1 MKPSVFVKSAV
12 ALGMT
17 AGFSATAG
25 ASCGNNLYCGSSG
38 STTMQPLSSYN
49 TSYNNS
55 AAQYVPF
62 TSTQSTSGNISI
74 PGLGATESLTPTSC
88 PVDVNGLQSGQSVL
102 GCYQV
107 MRQTPQPTVR
117 YHLGAPNT
125 TRVVRPIVYVR
136 YPVPTPVYGI
146 RYPVP
151 TPRPM
156 PMPYGYGAGFGFH
169 PGMMPAFRPGMCGA
183 PVLPH
188 PMYFGRCGW

>member
-12 ALGMT
+12 ALALT

-38 STTMQPLSSYN
+38 STSIQPLSSYN
-49 TSYNNS
+49 GAT
-55 AAQYVPF
+55 QYVPF
-62 TSTQSTSGNISI
+62 TSSQSTSGNISI
-74 PGLGATESLTPTSC
+74 PGLGASETLSPTSC
-88 PVDVNGLQSGQSVL
+88 PINVNGLQSGQSVL

-136 YPVPTPVYGI
+136 YPVPTPVI
-146 RYPVP
+146 RVPYPVQI
-151 TPRPM
+151 PRPAFG
-156 PMPYGYGAGFGFH
+156 PGFYPGFH
-169 PGMMPAFRPGMCGA
+169 PGVMPAFRPGMCGG
-183 PVLPH
+183 PVLPN
-188 PMYFGRCGW
+188 PMFFGRCGW

>member
-1 MKPSVFVKSAV
+1 MKPTVIVKSAM
-12 ALGMT
+12 ALALT
-17 AGFSATAG
+17 AGFSVTAG
-25 ASCGNNLYCGSSG
+25 ASCGNNLYCGTSG

-49 TSYNNS
+49 SGAT
-55 AAQYVPF
+55 QYVPF
-62 TSTQSTSGNISI
+62 TSSQSSSGSISL
-74 PGLGATESLTPTSC
+74 PGLGSNESLSPTSC
-88 PVDVNGLQSGQSVL
+88 PVDVNGLQSGSSVL

-107 MRQTPQPTVR
+107 MRQTPPQPTVR
-117 YHLGAPNT
+117 YHYGAPNT

-136 YPVPTPVYGI
+136 YPVPTPVIGV

-151 TPRPM
+151 TPVPMMRPNFY
-156 PMPYGYGAGFGFH
+156 PGFH

>member
-12 ALGMT
+12 ALALT

-38 STTMQPLSSYN
+38 STSIQPLSSYN
-49 TSYNNS
+49 SG
-55 AAQYVPF
+55 AQYVPF
-62 TSTQSTSGNISI
+62 TSTQSTSGNITI
-74 PGLGATESLTPTSC
+74 PGLGASETLSPTSC
-88 PVDVNGLQSGQSVL
+88 PVNVNGMQSGQSVL

-136 YPVPTPVYGI
+136 YPVPTPVI
-146 RYPVP
+146 SVPYPVP
-151 TPRPM
+151 MPRPAFG
-156 PMPYGYGAGFGFH
+156 PGFYPGFH
-169 PGMMPAFRPGMCGA
+169 PGVMPAFRPGMCGG
-183 PVLPH
+183 PVLPN
-188 PMYFGRCGW
+188 PMFFGRCGW